1 MPSRR
6 KTQAPFQFD
15 PNSLNATL
23 ATIIANQTAHGEEM
37 RSCFAD
43 TKAELVLVKEQTTR
57 TNGRVSALERWK
69 EASMGKLAGI
79 GLACGAGGTILAW
92 IVGLVFGGDK

>member
-1 MPSRR
+1 MATRR

-43 TKAELVLVKEQTTR
+43 TKAELIFVKEQTTR
-57 TNGRVSALERWK
+57 TNGRVSSLERWK

-79 GLACGAGGTILAW
+79 GLACGAAGTAIAW
-92 IVGLVFGGDK
+92 VFGIIFGGGK